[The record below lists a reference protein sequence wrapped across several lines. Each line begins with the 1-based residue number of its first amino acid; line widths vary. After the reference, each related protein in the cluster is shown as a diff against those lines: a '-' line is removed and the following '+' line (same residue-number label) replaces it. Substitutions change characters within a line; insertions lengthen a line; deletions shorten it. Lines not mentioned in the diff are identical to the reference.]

1 MAFKTGILLVN
12 LGTPDSPS
20 TADVRKYLKEFL
32 NDRRVIDIPAFRRK
46 LLVNGIIAPFR
57 APKSAAQYKEVWTK
71 EGSPLLIY
79 GERLKA
85 KLQKAMGDDYV
96 VELAMRYQNPSIESV
111 IGKLLHEK
119 PVQKLVVVPLY
130 PHYASSSTGS
140 SIDKVMDVMKDKEVI
155 PGTSIVGPFY
165 SHPAFIKAFASV
177 IKSKN
182 NIADYDHFL
191 FSYHGLPER
200 HIMKGS
206 AASKMNC
213 SLSDCCSTLTSTN
226 FLCYRASCFHTTKLL
241 AEALNL
247 PANSYSSTFQ
257 SRLGRDPWIKPYTD
271 EVIKEKAKNGVKKM
285 LVFSPAFVADCLET
299 LFEIRI
305 EYARLFKEHG
315 GTQLDLADS
324 LNDSDVWVSALK
336 EIIADSTR
344 A

>member
-140 SIDKVMDVMKDKEVI
+140 SIDKVMDVMKDKE
-155 PGTSIVGPFY
+155 
-165 SHPAFIKAFASV
+165 
-177 IKSKN
+177 
-182 NIADYDHFL
+182 
-191 FSYHGLPER
+191 
-200 HIMKGS
+200 
-206 AASKMNC
+206 
-213 SLSDCCSTLTSTN
+213 
-226 FLCYRASCFHTTKLL
+226 
-241 AEALNL
+241 
-247 PANSYSSTFQ
+247 
-257 SRLGRDPWIKPYTD
+257 
-271 EVIKEKAKNGVKKM
+271 
-285 LVFSPAFVADCLET
+285 
-299 LFEIRI
+299 
-305 EYARLFKEHG
+305 
-315 GTQLDLADS
+315 
-324 LNDSDVWVSALK
+324 
-336 EIIADSTR
+336 
-344 A
+344 